1 MLKSLNFTSAPLP
14 NLIRKLAVPA
24 SVGFVF
30 NTLFNVVDTYWGG
43 KISTSALAAMGL
55 TFPVFFIILSMG
67 IGMGTGTTAL
77 ISQSL
82 GAGQHEEAG
91 KYGFQAISFSVINSV
106 LLTIIG
112 LAIAP
117 SLFLILG
124 ASNDYLV
131 IAVQYMNIILYGTI
145 LFLMNSTLNSL
156 LTSRGDTKT
165 YRNYLIVG
173 FFLNII
179 LDPWFMYGGFG
190 VPEMGIRGIALSTI
204 LIQLFGTIYLI
215 RITRKR
221 NLFKNARFADFIP
234 NRKYFIALFG
244 QGFPASLNM
253 LTVAIGIFVITYF
266 ASQFGREAVAA
277 YGIATRIEQIAL
289 LPSIGLNIAALTL
302 AGQNMGAGFPER
314 VFESWKLNIRYGLMI
329 ISIGVVGVAVF
340 ARQLI
345 QAFTADAKVIEIGT
359 EYLHIAVLFFFA
371 YVILNISV
379 STLQGMKKPL
389 YAIFVGTYRQFLVP
403 LPLFLFL
410 AIYLGWGTKGIWWG
424 IFLAN
429 WSAAIFTFFYT
440 RRQIRNLIYVS
451 STSKGLGNVKTNSM

>member
-1 MLKSLNFTSAPLP
+1 MLKSLDFTSSHIPS
-14 NLIRKLAVPA
+14 LIRKLAVPA
-24 SVGFVF
+24 SVGFIF

-82 GAGQHEEAG
+82 GAGRNDEAE

-106 LLTIIG
+106 FLTMIG
-112 LAIAP
+112 LAMAP

-124 ASNDYLV
+124 AANEYLE
-131 IAVQYMNIILYGTI
+131 IAIQYMNIILYGTI
-145 LFLMNSTLNSL
+145 FFLMNSILNSL
-156 LTSRGDTKT
+156 LTARGDTRT
-165 YRNYLIVG
+165 YRNYLILG
-173 FFLNII
+173 F
-179 LDPWFMYGGFG
+179 FMYGGFG
-190 VPEMGIRGIALSTI
+190 FPALGIRGIALSTVS
-204 LIQLFGTIYLI
+204 IQVVGTIYMI
-215 RITRKR
+215 AITRKR
-221 NLFKNARFADFIP
+221 KIFEHAQFKNFIP
-234 NRKYFIALFG
+234 NRKYFADLFG

-253 LTVAIGIFVITYF
+253 LTVAIGIFIITYF
-266 ASQFGREAVAA
+266 ASQFGKEAVAA

-289 LPSIGLNIAALTL
+289 LPTIGLNIAALTL
-302 AGQNMGAGFPER
+302 AGQNMGAGLRER

-329 ISIGVVGVAVF
+329 ILIGVVGVAVF
-340 ARQLI
+340 ARDLI
-345 QAFTADAKVIEIGT
+345 QAFTADLKVIEIGA

-371 YVILNISV
+371 YVFLNISV

-389 YAIFVGTYRQFLVP
+389 YAIFVGAYRQFVVP

-410 AIYLGWGTKGIWWG
+410 AIYLQWGTKGIWWG
-424 IFLAN
+424 IFIAN

-440 RRQIRNLIYVS
+440 RRQIRKLLNPSAI
-451 STSKGLGNVKTNSM
+451 TKD